1 MNNCNND
8 YYFLET
14 KYFSINQLERSRSR
28 SRLPL
33 KYNVHVPHAHV
44 HVRDRVELKI
54 GITSK
59 LNKLYTFN
67 LNLISITKSIMKY
80 HNFSITC
87 NVQTHYN

>member
-8 YYFLET
+8 YCFLET

-33 KYNVHVPHAHV
+33 KYNVHVPHAHG

-54 GITSK
+54 GIRNK
-59 LNKLYTFN
+59 LNMLNAFN
-67 LNLISITKSIMKY
+67 LSRISITIPRNEIS
-80 HNFSITC
+80 S
-87 NVQTHYN
+87 

>member
-14 KYFSINQLERSRSR
+14 KYFSINQLEWSRSR

-33 KYNVHVPHAHV
+33 RYNVGVPHAHV

-54 GITSK
+54 GITDEFNM
-59 LNKLYTFN
+59 LNAFN
-67 LNLISITKSIMKY
+67 L
-80 HNFSITC
+80 
-87 NVQTHYN
+87 